1 MRGSRVQAVVNELQG
16 EKIDIINWSDSIA
29 NLAISSL
36 SPAEVLKVVIDEDQ
50 NKIEVVV
57 SEEHLSLAIGRRG
70 QNVKLATELTGYEID
85 ILTEDEES
93 SKRQEDFSIKT
104 DIFIS
109 SLDVDETLAQLLV
122 SEGFG
127 SIEEIIDADE
137 SELLS
142 IEGFDN
148 EIVKELIERSKK
160 YLTNKDKENQLKIN
174 ELGIQKDLVDFN
186 LLTKAM
192 LVKLGESEIKSLED
206 FAGLTTDDLIGY
218 FEDRTDK
225 NTKVNGLLEEFN
237 ITKDEGDQ
245 LIMEAR
251 KIWLE

>member
-1 MRGSRVQAVVNELQG
+1 M
-16 EKIDIINWSDSIA
+16 
-29 NLAISSL
+29 
-36 SPAEVLKVVIDEDQ
+36 
-50 NKIEVVV
+50 
-57 SEEHLSLAIGRRG
+57 
-70 QNVKLATELTGYEID
+70 
-85 ILTEDEES
+85 
-93 SKRQEDFSIKT
+93 
-104 DIFIS
+104 
-109 SLDVDETLAQLLV
+109 
-122 SEGFG
+122 
-127 SIEEIIDADE
+127 
-137 SELLS
+137 S

-148 EIVKELIERSKK
+148 EIVGELMERSKK